1 MASIPLANPMN
12 KWRLDLCGSAGSRT
26 LMLRSAAADQSLNPP
41 GYNPGLSTTQQSES
55 ANRAEQQQQHL
66 LSKRAWDLA
75 LQPVKSLPM
84 NMFMMYMAGNTISI
98 FPIMVGFHD
107 YWSKLT
113 FGRGMVG
120 AMTDFPI
127 SDVNAAFKPLEQEH
141 VGSLWIHKIV
151 FALGN
156 LCAIALAVY
165 KCHTMGLLPNHASD
179 WLDFV
184 PPLERAQYALFNDI

>member
-98 FPIMVGFHD
+98 FPIM
-107 YWSKLT
+107 
-113 FGRGMVG
+113 MVVMM
-120 AMTDFPI
+120 AWRPMKTLM
-127 SDVNAAFKPLEQEH
+127 SVNAAFKPLEQEH

>member
-84 NMFMMYMAGNTISI
+84 NMFMMYMAGKAPGKCVSGKCVSGKSVILTLDPQNCFCLGEFMRNCIGRVQMS
-98 FPIMVGFHD
+98 HD
-107 YWSKLT
+107 GSS
-113 FGRGMVG
+113 
-120 AMTDFPI
+120 P
-127 SDVNAAFKPLEQEH
+127 KPC
-141 VGSLWIHKIV
+141 
-151 FALGN
+151 F
-156 LCAIALAVY
+156 
-165 KCHTMGLLPNHASD
+165 

>member
-84 NMFMMYMAGNTISI
+84 NMFMMYMAGKAPGKCVSGKCVSGKS
-98 FPIMVGFHD
+98 F
-107 YWSKLT
+107 
-113 FGRGMVG
+113 
-120 AMTDFPI
+120 
-127 SDVNAAFKPLEQEH
+127 
-141 VGSLWIHKIV
+141 SLWIHKIV

-165 KCHTMGLLPNHASD
+165 KCHTMGLLPNHASGSI
-179 WLDFV
+179 
-184 PPLERAQYALFNDI
+184 LFLLSKELNMHCLMTFNKI